1 MGLGA
6 HLLIQV
12 RAKVTNQELPGL
24 FKKWYPK
31 FNAEDHLI
39 DHLQEAA

>member
-1 MGLGA
+1 MVA
-6 HLLIQV
+6 
-12 RAKVTNQELPGL
+12 ASQEVYPTPGL